1 MIVAV
6 LAKGEGKG
14 VLEKED
20 CGAAW
25 ATWLTIGTVFLKG
38 VI

>member
-6 LAKGEGKG
+6 VVKGEVNT
-14 VLEKED
+14 VLGKED
-20 CGAAW
+20 CGAAC

-38 VI
+38 VA